1 MKWRITQVTLINDN
15 SIARI
20 LNTLF
25 KVKLLALVEQVLALL
40 KRNFP
45 TYFCREKFPGNCSSE
60 FLLVAVVG
68 LYSKG
73 FLSNTRKA
81 SQDRKKTIQ
90 CALQSGFSEKKKR
103 NFSRKISMLETCFRN
118 VTREF
123 MTTRLQHGNF
133 PRNIPTIF
141 GTFICLVSQIV
152 IVLIRLHQ
160 GNCLSVIGDYPLLKT
175 LVKCHKCLK
184 ETERFCFP
192 KSCSSEKLFWKV

>member
-45 TYFCREKFPGNCSSE
+45 TYFCREKFPDNCSSE

-90 CALQSGFSEKKKR
+90 CALQSGFSEKKTEIFQEKYQCWR
-103 NFSRKISMLETCFRN
+103 HASEMLPVNLWQQDSSMEIFR
-118 VTREF
+118 EIF
-123 MTTRLQHGNF
+123 PLFLGRLF
-133 PRNIPTIF
+133 
-141 GTFICLVSQIV
+141 V
-152 IVLIRLHQ
+152 
-160 GNCLSVIGDYPLLKT
+160 
-175 LVKCHKCLK
+175 
-184 ETERFCFP
+184 
-192 KSCSSEKLFWKV
+192 